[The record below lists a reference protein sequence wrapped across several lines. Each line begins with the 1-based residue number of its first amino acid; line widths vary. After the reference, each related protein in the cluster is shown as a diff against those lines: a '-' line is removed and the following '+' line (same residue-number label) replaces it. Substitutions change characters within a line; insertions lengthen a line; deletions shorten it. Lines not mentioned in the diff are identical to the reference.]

1 VHGEPSSDQAS
12 FGTKI
17 MGVSVRFLFA
27 CVCIHRQ
34 QAQGIPSAVAAAAEA
49 EAARKECF
57 GVFCTTYD
65 LQAVSPPRCTPRHLF
80 VDMTGDGST
89 RPLAGLVRAQRISL
103 GSVSGAV
110 TLMLRLNPC
119 SRLVVRIREKKE
131 TSCFVTLRG
140 E

>member
-1 VHGEPSSDQAS
+1 
-12 FGTKI
+12 
-17 MGVSVRFLFA
+17 
-27 CVCIHRQ
+27 
-34 QAQGIPSAVAAAAEA
+34 
-49 EAARKECF
+49 
-57 GVFCTTYD
+57 
-65 LQAVSPPRCTPRHLF
+65 
-80 VDMTGDGST
+80 
-89 RPLAGLVRAQRISL
+89 VRAQRISL

>member
-1 VHGEPSSDQAS
+1 LLATTTRQ
-12 FGTKI
+12 
-17 MGVSVRFLFA
+17 
-27 CVCIHRQ
+27 Q

-65 LQAVSPPRCTPRHLF
+65 LQAVSLPRYVHTRHLF
-80 VDMTGDGST
+80 VDMIGDGST
-89 RPLAGLVRAQRISL
+89 LPPSRWVGASTENST